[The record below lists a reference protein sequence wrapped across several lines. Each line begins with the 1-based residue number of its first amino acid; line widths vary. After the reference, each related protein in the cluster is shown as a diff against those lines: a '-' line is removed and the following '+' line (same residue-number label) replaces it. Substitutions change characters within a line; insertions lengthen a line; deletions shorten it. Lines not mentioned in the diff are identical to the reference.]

1 MGYEKRETP
10 PDYAALAQETTRV
23 LLEYEPVHSALA
35 RAKALTY
42 VVEHCPI
49 TPEKDT
55 LLLGGEDPFFYNL
68 MYDALRAD
76 RYGRIRSHAPDETTE
91 ALWHASVFYGPC
103 FEGHITPGL
112 EYVLGQGIEGLRA
125 QVLEALGNLQIA
137 DPTDRDRLGWYEATM
152 LSCDA
157 VLTYARRYRD
167 AALRLAETTDDPAW
181 ADELRQAADMLARIP
196 AQPAQTFL
204 EALQAYWI
212 VYILVTTEM
221 GGCMPGGG
229 LGLGRLDQFLYP
241 YYRRDIEN
249 RRMTRDQALEWM
261 ELFLLNFRHVDY
273 YTPHQVYTPGSQ
285 ASLGG
290 VTPTGLD
297 ASNELTELI
306 MEASLRIAMPAPYIS
321 LRLHKD
327 APERYWQAAAAY
339 VTGGLGFPIVND
351 EVLIPAFLRHGRALG
366 DARDYICS
374 CCYENTIPGREA
386 FNPNG
391 TYLNLPFVLE
401 LALNNGRSLLR
412 GESLGLATGAVETF
426 SNFDTV
432 LDAFRRQ
439 LSFACDRL
447 AAMVNRADA
456 AHAAFRRYPLMS
468 LFIEDCIARGKDVCS
483 GGARYNLT
491 GCIVAG
497 LPNVV
502 NALAAIRTCVFE
514 QRTVT
519 MDELLAALRANF
531 EGYEHLRQ
539 RLLSAPKWGNGDP
552 RVDDLASIVTNA
564 AYANFSH
571 RSNARG
577 GRWQVALYSFVANHG
592 LGHVVGASAD
602 GRLAGE
608 SLTRNLNPAWG
619 TDHNGPTAVLQ
630 SLSAIDFTRFPDGCS
645 LDLRFDPA
653 LFTTPEGRDT
663 FAGFLKGF
671 VALGVMQMQISMVDT
686 ETLLDARAHPER
698 WPNLMVKV
706 AGFSARFVDLSEEE
720 KDEII
725 ARTMQRI

>member
-1 MGYEKRETP
+1 MTQNEIYYQPPGSGSRCSTPRSARLRERRFAMGYEQRETP
-10 PDYAALAQETTRV
+10 PEYAKPAEETTRV
-23 LLEYEPVHSALA
+23 LLEHEPVHPALA
-35 RAKALTY
+35 RAKALTH

-55 LLLGGEDPFFYNL
+55 VLLGGENPFFYNL

-125 QVLEALGNLQIA
+125 RVLEAMGNLQIA
-137 DPTDRDRLGWYEATM
+137 DPTDRERLGWYEAA
-152 LSCDA
+152 LISCDA
-157 VLTYARRYRD
+157 VLTYARRYREQ
-167 AALRLAETTDDPAW
+167 ALHLAETTDDPTW
-181 ADELRQAADMLARIP
+181 ADELRQAADLLGHVP
-196 AQPAQTFL
+196 AQPARTFL

-241 YYRRDIEN
+241 YYRRDIDAG
-249 RRMTRDQALEWM
+249 RMTRDQALEWM
-261 ELFLLNFRHVDY
+261 ELFLLGFRHVDY

-321 LRLHKD
+321 LRLHED

-351 EVLIPAFLRHGRALG
+351 EALIPAFLRHGRALG

-401 LALNNGRSLLR
+401 LALNNGQSLR
-412 GESLGLATGAVETF
+412 TGESLGLATGSEKPSTA
-426 SNFDTV
+426 SI
-432 LDAFRRQ
+432 
-439 LSFACDRL
+439 
-447 AAMVNRADA
+447 
-456 AHAAFRRYPLMS
+456 RYSM
-468 LFIEDCIARGKDVCS
+468 
-483 GGARYNLT
+483 
-491 GCIVAG
+491 
-497 LPNVV
+497 
-502 NALAAIRTCVFE
+502 
-514 QRTVT
+514 
-519 MDELLAALRANF
+519 
-531 EGYEHLRQ
+531 
-539 RLLSAPKWGNGDP
+539 LSAANW
-552 RVDDLASIVTNA
+552 AS
-564 AYANFSH
+564 
-571 RSNARG
+571 
-577 GRWQVALYSFVANHG
+577 
-592 LGHVVGASAD
+592 
-602 GRLAGE
+602 
-608 SLTRNLNPAWG
+608 
-619 TDHNGPTAVLQ
+619 
-630 SLSAIDFTRFPDGCS
+630 
-645 LDLRFDPA
+645 
-653 LFTTPEGRDT
+653 
-663 FAGFLKGF
+663 
-671 VALGVMQMQISMVDT
+671 
-686 ETLLDARAHPER
+686 
-698 WPNLMVKV
+698 
-706 AGFSARFVDLSEEE
+706 
-720 KDEII
+720 
-725 ARTMQRI
+725 